1 MFKETKKKVTP
12 QNSLILNCMELNL
25 FLLVRTIINNVNIK
39 ITKKKK
45 KIKKII
51 IKKIKK
57 KIFKFKF

>member
-39 ITKKKK
+39 ITKKKNNK
-45 KIKKII
+45 NDSCSKYLIHC
-51 IKKIKK
+51 
-57 KIFKFKF
+57 